1 MKNTNSMDTLSIHA
15 GSQLDK
21 PDARPLVTSIVQST
35 SYVFT
40 SVEDGKL
47 KCEDVIYGD
56 CYTRVSNPTN
66 NALEEKLAAIEGG
79 DGAVSFASGV
89 AAISGVLLMALKAG
103 DHIIS
108 DNTLY
113 SASHYIID
121 SLLRKFGVEV
131 TFVDVANLEEIKAA
145 IRPNTKVVY
154 CEALANPTMKL
165 ADLEGIAKICKEHGL
180 LSVVDSTFVTP
191 YCVKPLDLG
200 IDVVIHSTTKY
211 ICGHGDAIGGV
222 VISDAKF
229 IKDLRDISLKNLGAC
244 AAPFNSFLMLRGAKT
259 LPLRMRQHSDNALKV
274 AEYLATHPKINEV
287 RYPGLKSHPQ
297 HELASKMM
305 NGYSGMICLDI
316 KGGVEQGIQFMESLK
331 LCVLAVSVGDVETLV
346 EHPASM
352 THWYIP
358 KEEREAGGITD
369 GLIRMSV
376 GLEDPDDII
385 ADIEQALAGI
395 NI

>member
-1 MKNTNSMDTLSIHA
+1 MKEFKSMDTLCIHA
-15 GSQLDK
+15 APQLDK
-21 PDARPLVTSIVQST
+21 PDARPLVPSICQST

-47 KCEDVIYGD
+47 KCEDPIYGD

-79 DGAVSFASGV
+79 EAAVSFASGV
-89 AAISGVLLMALKAG
+89 AAISGVLLMALKTG

-121 SLLRKFGVEV
+121 SLLRKFGVEI
-131 TFVDVANLEEIKAA
+131 TFLDITDLKEVESN
-145 IRPNTKVVY
+145 IRPNTKVIY

-165 ADLEGIAKICKEHGL
+165 ADLEGVATICKKHGL
-180 LSVVDSTFVTP
+180 LSVVDSTFVTA

-211 ICGHGDAIGGV
+211 ICGHGDAMGGV
-222 VISDAKF
+222 VIANNEF
-229 IKDLRDISLKNLGAC
+229 IRELRDVSLKNLGAC
-244 AAPFNSFLMLRGAKT
+244 AAPFNSFLMIRGAKT
-259 LPLRMRQHSDNALKV
+259 FALRMRKHCENAQKV
-274 AEYLATHPKINEV
+274 AEYLESHPKINEV

-297 HELASKMM
+297 YGLAQEMLNT
-305 NGYSGMICLDI
+305 NGGMICLDL
-316 KGGVEQGIQFMESLK
+316 KGGVEQGIKFMESLN
-331 LCVLAVSVGDVETLV
+331 LCVLAVSVGDTETLV

-358 KEEREAGGITD
+358 KEEREKGGITD

-395 NI
+395 

>member
-1 MKNTNSMDTLSIHA
+1 MKEFKSMDTLCIHA
-15 GSQLDK
+15 APQLDK
-21 PDARPLVTSIVQST
+21 PDARPLVPSICQST

-47 KCEDVIYGD
+47 KCEDPIYGD

-79 DGAVSFASGV
+79 EAAVSFASGV
-89 AAISGVLLMALKAG
+89 AAISGVLLMALKTG

-121 SLLRKFGVEV
+121 SLLRKFGVEI
-131 TFVDVANLEEIKAA
+131 TFLDITDLKEVEAN
-145 IRPNTKVVY
+145 IRPNTKVIY

-165 ADLEGIAKICKEHGL
+165 ADLEGVATICKKHGL
-180 LSVVDSTFVTP
+180 LSVVDSTFVTA

-211 ICGHGDAIGGV
+211 ICGHGDAMGGV
-222 VISDAKF
+222 VIANNEF
-229 IKDLRDISLKNLGAC
+229 IRELRDVSLKNLGAC
-244 AAPFNSFLMLRGAKT
+244 AAPFNSFLMIRGAKT
-259 LPLRMRQHSDNALKV
+259 FALRMRKHCENAQKV
-274 AEYLATHPKINEV
+274 AEYLESHPKINEV

-297 HELASKMM
+297 YGLAQKMLNT
-305 NGYSGMICLDI
+305 NGGMICLDL
-316 KGGVEQGIQFMESLK
+316 KGGVEQGIKFMESLN
-331 LCVLAVSVGDVETLV
+331 LCVLAVSVGDTETLV

-358 KEEREAGGITD
+358 KEEREKGGITD

-395 NI
+395 